1 MRRGGMDIIIL
12 ILLLITGLAIWR
24 GAARW
29 LILSGWM
36 LTLLLMLGLFRF
48 HVTSALGLSF

>member
-1 MRRGGMDIIIL
+1 MGRGGMDIIIL